1 MKPKYYSVSEEA
13 KRLRI
18 SDRHLWNQI
27 RAKDSAIPHYRV
39 GRRVLLIPEE
49 VDAAITRHFGPK
61 QAPTKPKSARSRKE
75 VA

>member
-1 MKPKYYSVSEEA
+1 MKQNYNSVSEEA
-13 KRLRI
+13 SRLRI

-27 RAKDSAIPHYRV
+27 RAEDSAIPHYRV

>member
-1 MKPKYYSVSEEA
+1 MKPNYYSVSEEA

-27 RAKDSAIPHYRV
+27 RAEDSAIPHYRL

-49 VDAAITRHFGPK
+49 VDAAIARHFGPN
-61 QAPTKPKSARSRKE
+61 QTPTTPKSAPSRKE